1 MKYNKIFYL
10 VFLFLLLAN
19 PAFAGN
25 VKNIDVPFTVQA
37 PDGWYSPFDEAC
49 EEAATVMLDNYY
61 KGNNYIANPKQEI
74 LDIVEIE
81 NEIFGFN
88 KDTNA
93 HQITHIINN
102 YFAFEADTKRDPS
115 LIAIKNEI
123 DNNQPV
129 LVPVY
134 GRGLDNP
141 NFRDPGPIYH
151 VVILKGYDDNTQQF
165 ITNEPGT
172 IHGHDWHYGY
182 SEMMDAVHDLNYGD
196 QEEGEKIAIFT
207 HKDIRHSGW
216 SDADKDGY
224 SKDEEIKYNTN
235 LKDPNS
241 YPASGRKSYEG
252 QLLRSYAGP
261 KVYLIQKG
269 LKHHIRSAETLF
281 SLGYTWSDVIL
292 VDQSILDTIPFG
304 NSIN

>member
-1 MKYNKIFYL
+1 VIL
-10 VFLFLLLAN
+10 FLFLAN
-19 PAFAGN
+19 PAFAGT
-25 VKNIDVPFTVQA
+25 VKNINVPFTVQA

-61 KGNNYIANPKQEI
+61 KGNDHIANPKEEI

-81 NEIFGFN
+81 NELWGYN

-102 YFAFEADTKRDPS
+102 YFAFEADTKINPS

-141 NFRDPGPIYH
+141 NFRGAGPLYH
-151 VVILKGYDDNTQQF
+151 VVILKGYNDDTQQF

-172 IHGHDWHYGY
+172 SHGHDWQYGY
-182 SEMMDAVHDLNYGD
+182 DEMMDAVHDLNYGD
-196 QEEGEKIAIFT
+196 QEGGDKIAIFT

-241 YPASGRKSYEG
+241 YPGQGVKSYEG
-252 QLLRSYAGP
+252 R
-261 KVYLIQKG
+261 VIRTHTDVRVFLIKNG
-269 LKHHIRSAETLF
+269 HKRHIRSAEELF
-281 SLGYTWSDVIL
+281 SLGFGWGDIIW
-292 VDQSILDTIPFG
+292 VDQSILDNIPY
-304 NSIN
+304 